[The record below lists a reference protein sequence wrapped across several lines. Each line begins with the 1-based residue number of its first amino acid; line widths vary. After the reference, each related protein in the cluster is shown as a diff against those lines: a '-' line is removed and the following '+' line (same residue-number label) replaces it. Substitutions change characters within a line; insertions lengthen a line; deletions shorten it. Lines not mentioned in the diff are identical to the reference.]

1 MVLFLKNSWQ
11 SLAAHIRGSCEKPV
25 FIMKEPGPGHR
36 WLVGSERESSERLRE
51 APIKADG

>member
-1 MVLFLKNSWQ
+1 MVLFLKDSWQ

-25 FIMKEPGPGHR
+25 FIMKG
-36 WLVGSERESSERLRE
+36 LVGSERESSERLRE